1 MDVMELSPPPLPPAP
16 VSSAPD
22 LPVADLRAAYQKR
35 GLDTTMELNFDTKPT
50 ADKDDADAKMAKPKK
65 SKAEDTKGEEI
76 EEEKFTPSDVEATLC
91 CRIVVLCSGFFHVQ
105 LKM

>member
-1 MDVMELSPPPLPPAP
+1 
-16 VSSAPD
+16 
-22 LPVADLRAAYQKR
+22 
-35 GLDTTMELNFDTKPT
+35 MELNFDTKPT